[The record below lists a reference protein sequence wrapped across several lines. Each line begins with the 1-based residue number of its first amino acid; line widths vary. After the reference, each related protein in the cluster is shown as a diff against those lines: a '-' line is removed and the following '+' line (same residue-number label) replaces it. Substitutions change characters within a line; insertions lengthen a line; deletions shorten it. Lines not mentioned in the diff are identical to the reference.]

1 MEGEGGPVPRALLVA
16 NPKARRGPAGVV
28 EAEAALGDAGL
39 SVTVDPIT
47 SSKKIAA
54 AIERAAGRVDLIVIG
69 GGDGTISAALP
80 ALLEARRPL
89 GILPLG
95 TANNTA
101 RTLGIPSD
109 LSEAAA
115 VIARGTT
122 RRIDVGCVNGAFF
135 LTTASLGLSV
145 RITDELSDASKRRW
159 GPFAYAL
166 AAARTLAR
174 ARPFVAEITHE
185 GGTRRLRAIQIVV
198 GNGRHYGAGLT
209 VAEGAALD
217 DARLDCYAIEAVP
230 WWRLLALLPALRSG
244 RQGSKEPVEA
254 IRARRI
260 EITTPVPHRIDAD
273 GEIVGTTPATFTV
286 LPEALEVFVPGNP

>member
-1 MEGEGGPVPRALLVA
+1 MEGEARPVRRALLVD
-16 NPKARRGPAGVV
+16 NPKARRGPDGVV
-28 EAEAALGDAGL
+28 EAEEALGDAGL
-39 SVTVDPIT
+39 AVTVDPIT
-47 SSKKIAA
+47 SSRKIAA
-54 AIERAAGRVDLIVIG
+54 AIERSAGAVDLIVIG

-80 ALLEARRPL
+80 ALLEAGRPL

-101 RTLGIPSD
+101 RTLGIPTD
-109 LSEAAA
+109 LPEAAA
-115 VIARGTT
+115 IIARGVT
-122 RRIDVGCVNGAFF
+122 RRIDVGRVNGACF

-174 ARPFVAEITHE
+174 ARPFAAEIAFE
-185 GGTRRLRAIQIVV
+185 GGTRRVRAIQIVV

-209 VAEGAALD
+209 VAEGASLD
-217 DARLDCYAIEAVP
+217 DARLDCYAIESVP

-244 RQGSKEPVEA
+244 RQGSKEPVKT
-254 IRARRI
+254 IRSPRI

-286 LPEALEVFVPGNP
+286 LPGALEVRVPRSP